1 MITVYGIKNCDTI
14 KKSLALL
21 AEKDQPATLH
31 DYRKEGLA
39 PALVE
44 EMLSHFSP
52 EALVNRRGTT
62 WRQLSDEDKEAALT
76 VSGFKAIAPQQPAL
90 IKRPL
95 VRLSNDKW
103 VLGFAELSNLE
114 SY

>member
-14 KKSLALL
+14 KKSLRLL
-21 AEKDQPATLH
+21 AEKQQPATLH
-31 DYRKEGLA
+31 DYRKDGLT
-39 PALVE
+39 PALID
-44 EMLSHFSP
+44 EMLSHFTA
-52 EALVNRRGTT
+52 EELVNRRGTT
-62 WRQLSDEDKEAALT
+62 WRQLSDADKTAALT
-76 VSGFKAIAPQQPAL
+76 ASGFKTISAQHPAL

-103 VLGFAELSNLE
+103 VLGFAELSHLE